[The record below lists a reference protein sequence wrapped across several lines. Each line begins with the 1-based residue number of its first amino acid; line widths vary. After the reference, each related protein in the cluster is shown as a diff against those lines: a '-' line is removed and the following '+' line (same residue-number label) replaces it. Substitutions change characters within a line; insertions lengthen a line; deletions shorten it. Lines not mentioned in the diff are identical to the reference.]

1 MSRNHQFTRRTALRL
16 AGAAGIAAVASPRF
30 TLAQEAD
37 LPELTFTAT
46 EYAFELAGEASAGW
60 TRVTMVGAGEM
71 DHHLMLLK
79 PREGEVVDDLLA
91 ALESPDFTGI
101 FAVADSLGGAAAGP
115 GLSGSV
121 VINLWAG
128 DYVAVCVIPDEE
140 GVPHYVHGM
149 QLPFT
154 VAEGEVTGEA
164 PETDVSIELTEMTF
178 VNLPTEVT
186 AGPHVWEV
194 ANTGTQLHEML
205 ILQLAEG
212 MTIEQ
217 GMQIFGVG
225 ATPEA
230 GMSMEEATPAMAMGE
245 ATPEMA
251 MGQATPEME
260 MGPPPFAIVAGVA
273 PMSPGGYTN
282 YLELDLQAGNYIAI
296 CFVPDMESGM
306 PHYMMG
312 MIAGFT
318 VA

>member
-1 MSRNHQFTRRTALRL
+1 MPRNHEFTRRTALRL
-16 AGAAGIAAVASPRF
+16 AGVAGMAAVARPRF
-30 TLAQEAD
+30 TVAQEDD

-79 PREGEVVDDLLA
+79 PREGMVLDELLA

-101 FAVADSLGGAAAGP
+101 FAVADSLGGSAAGP

-140 GVPHYVHGM
+140 GVPHYIHGM

-154 VAEGEVTGEA
+154 IAQGEVTGEA
-164 PETDVSIELTEMTF
+164 PETDLSIELTEMTF
-178 VNLPTEVT
+178 VNLPSEVS

-194 ANTGTQLHEML
+194 ANTGAQLHEML

-217 GMQIFGVG
+217 GMEIFGVG

-230 GMSMEEATPAMAMGE
+230 GMAGMDE

-251 MGQATPEME
+251 TAEASPEMP

-282 YLELDLQAGNYIAI
+282 YLELDVESGNYIAI
-296 CFVPDMESGM
+296 CFVPDMDTGM